1 MSPLR
6 VIPMLLLLV
15 LQPSC
20 APADADTAAE
30 GGGAE
35 QAVRRGQAE
44 IRRAS
49 ATLAASIG
57 SSAHQFACGTTA
69 AGQPT
74 EVIAFTGRQCLGC
87 RSIGWLLRT
96 RLRESRRSSGS
107 VWAAI
112 AAADTPVVCP
122 YLQREGA
129 HLPVVVV
136 PPEALA
142 DEKLADRIVFLGRG
156 PTGRLARVYAEPE
169 GLMLVHKLEE
179 GR

>member
-1 MSPLR
+1 MSQLR
-6 VIPMLLLLV
+6 VIPVLLLLV

-20 APADADTAAE
+20 APADADTAAQ
-30 GGGAE
+30 GARPE
-35 QAVRRGQAE
+35 QAARREEAE
-44 IRRAS
+44 VRRAS

-74 EVIAFTGRQCLGC
+74 EVIAFTGRQCLAC
-87 RSIGWLLRT
+87 RSVGWLLRT
-96 RLRESRRSSGS
+96 RLRESRRSGGS

-112 AAADTPVVCP
+112 AAADTPLVCP

-142 DEKLADRIVFLGRG
+142 DNMFADRIVFLTRDSV
-156 PTGRLARVYAEPE
+156 GRLARVYAEPE
-169 GLMLVHKLEE
+169 GGMLVHKIAE
-179 GR
+179 GP